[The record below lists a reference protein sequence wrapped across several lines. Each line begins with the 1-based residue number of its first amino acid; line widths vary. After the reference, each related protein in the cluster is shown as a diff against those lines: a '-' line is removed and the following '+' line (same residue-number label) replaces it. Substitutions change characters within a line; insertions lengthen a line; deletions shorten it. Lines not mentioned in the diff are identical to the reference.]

1 MAPFVVG
8 PKFTTCCARTV
19 PVSVR
24 IPVSAGSE
32 TAPAARTGAA
42 GALCRSR
49 HATAPPAAR
58 TSATAPQA
66 AIHFR
71 RIFND

>member
-1 MAPFVVG
+1 
-8 PKFTTCCARTV
+8 
-19 PVSVR
+19 VR

-58 TSATAPQA
+58 TSATAAQA